1 MFDQDK
7 TGKINF
13 KNLKKIAAEVGENL
27 SDEELQ
33 EMLDEAEKSKIK
45 QGIVDFEDF
54 YRVMKKNCDD
64 PMGEFDSDDDE
75 EGVYQVKG
83 GKTMIMDPKMKD
95 K

>member
-64 PMGEFDSDDDE
+64 PMGEFDSDDDD